1 MKILQEENILKNLL
15 KQASQLPARTEEDLH
30 KLKKRFAREFNL
42 PLPTNFQLQEAYEA
56 MKKEGW
62 EGSPELQRLIR
73 KRKIRTLSG
82 VSVLTVLTK
91 PYPCPGKCVFCPT
104 EPGMP
109 KSYLSNEPGAM
120 RAVLDD
126 FHPEDQVITRID
138 SLTKQGHETDKIEMI
153 VLGGTF
159 SAYNP
164 RYQNDF
170 IRALFNACNKGL
182 PGENGKTGRSLEEAQ
197 IINESAK
204 HKIIGLSLETRPD
217 HITEKEILRM
227 RRLGCT
233 KVQIGVQHI
242 DQGVLDYNKRGEKV
256 EDTIHAMKL
265 MRDAGLK
272 IATHLMP
279 NLPGSTPEMD
289 LWVIRE
295 FFNNPDF
302 KPDQVKIY
310 PCVVT
315 PYAELEQ
322 WWKEGKYE
330 AYSDEVLM
338 DLLNKIQ
345 LEIPEYVRVER
356 LFRDI
361 PGESILEGSQKTNMR
376 QLLENR
382 MKADGVTCRCI
393 RCREIK
399 GETYNP
405 ADTTLKVLEYE
416 AGGGKEFFIHF
427 DDEKRDKLCSL
438 LRMRYSSYSLEGKPH
453 FIPELEGAALV
464 REVHVYGAQMEIGTS
479 TKEASQHIGLGR
491 RMLEKAEEIAKK
503 DGFKKMAIIAGVG
516 TRNYYRKFGYE
527 LEGTY
532 MTKAL

>member
-1 MKILQEENILKNLL
+1 MKIILEENILKNLL
-15 KQASQLPARTEEDLH
+15 KQASELPEKTEEELH
-30 KLKKRFAREFNL
+30 KLKKRFARDYKIS
-42 PLPTNFQLQEAYEA
+42 LPTNFQLQVAYEEL
-56 MKKEGW
+56 MKEEWKGD
-62 EGSPELQRLIR
+62 PVLQRLIR

-138 SLTKQGHETDKIEMI
+138 SLTRQGHETEKIEMI

-159 SAYNP
+159 SAYNR
-164 RYQNDF
+164 RYQTDF
-170 IRALFNACNKGL
+170 VRALFNACNKGL
-182 PGENGKTGRSLEEAQ
+182 PAEKGATGRSLEEAQ
-197 IINESAK
+197 KINESAK

-217 HITEKEILRM
+217 HITEDEIKNM
-227 RRLGCT
+227 RKLGCT

-242 DQGVLDYNKRGEKV
+242 DQEVLDLNKRGERI
-256 EDTIHAMKL
+256 EDTINAMKL
-265 MRDAGLK
+265 LRDAGFK

-279 NLPGSTPEMD
+279 NLPGSTPELD
-289 LWVIRE
+289 LWVVQE
-295 FFNNPDF
+295 FFRNPAF

-315 PYAELEQ
+315 PYAELEE
-322 WWKEGKYE
+322 WWKEGRYH

-338 DLLNKIQ
+338 DLLYKIQ
-345 LEIPEYVRVER
+345 LELPDYVRVER

-376 QLLENR
+376 QLLEER
-382 MKADGVTCRCI
+382 MIADGKFCRCI
-393 RCREIK
+393 RCREIR
-399 GETYNP
+399 GETYDP
-405 ADTTLKVLEYE
+405 DATTLRIEEFE
-416 AGGGKEFFIHF
+416 ASDGKEFFISF
-427 DDEKRDKLCSL
+427 NDDKRDKLCSL
-438 LRMRYSSYSLEGKPH
+438 LRMRYSTYSLQGKPH
-453 FIPELEGAALV
+453 FIPELEGAALI
-464 REVHVYGAQMEIGTS
+464 REVHVYGAEVNVGS
-479 TKEASQHIGLGR
+479 TKKTASQHAGLGR

-516 TRNYYRKFGYE
+516 TRNYYRKWGYE

-532 MTKAL
+532 MTKGL